1 MALKCEV
8 NIIRANGEISLVNG
22 GSSTPFGSIESISC
36 PLLFSFDSRIFVF
49 FSICCAIRRKG
60 LQTIK
65 IRKQMRKTI
74 NPITDNLIILSVSNQ
89 ENILPIWLSCSSVTT
104 MFEKDFVSV
113 SLVVFLPDHLRYSVF
128 PCLLYHGTD
137 DF

>member
-1 MALKCEV
+1 MVVLPRLLVALNPFHV
-8 NIIRANGEISLVNG
+8 LYYFLLILV
-22 GSSTPFGSIESISC
+22 
-36 PLLFSFDSRIFVF
+36 FSFSSLSVALFVG
-49 FSICCAIRRKG
+49 KG
-60 LQTIK
+60 CKLLK
-65 IRKQMRKTI
+65 SVRKQMRKTI